1 MFRHLSLYRR
11 NLRQR
16 KVKLV
21 WVNEWFKLMEFES
34 AGSKWQKTWGQ
45 FQGKLHFFFEFTEF
59 KVALQGSTVQC
70 IFQAHAKSV
79 LCKFM

>member
-1 MFRHLSLYRR
+1 
-11 NLRQR
+11 
-16 KVKLV
+16 
-21 WVNEWFKLMEFES
+21 MEFES

-79 LCKFM
+79 LCKFMSVVDIDFVTNLKLSEFIR

>member
-1 MFRHLSLYRR
+1 
-11 NLRQR
+11 
-16 KVKLV
+16 
-21 WVNEWFKLMEFES
+21 MEFES

-45 FQGKLHFFFEFTEF
+45 FQGKLLFFFEFTEF